1 MLRFYFYLCSFFN
14 LIRRHVKLLKG
25 SPGHTQ
31 IEKLTLPKLPFPS
44 TFRKLKSS
52 TQYFLNLGMV
62 VAGGVIRPLLWKL
75 RYVLLWLT
83 SSGKSA
89 KSKANA
95 GFVAGFNVFPGESR
109 LSIDPAN

>member
-1 MLRFYFYLCSFFN
+1 
-14 LIRRHVKLLKG
+14 
-25 SPGHTQ
+25 
-31 IEKLTLPKLPFPS
+31 
-44 TFRKLKSS
+44 
-52 TQYFLNLGMV
+52 MV